1 MEIDMRENILM
12 LLDIVLAAYLLVMNI
27 VAFALYFID
36 KEKAKRNKW
45 RIKEAVLL
53 GVGFFGGAI
62 GALSA
67 MKTFRHK
74 TKHYYFYVVNFLG
87 LLFDAAIIYLIIK

>member
-1 MEIDMRENILM
+1 MGENIGVFFQL
-12 LLDIVLAAYLLVMNI
+12 IAAAYLLVMNLAAY
-27 VAFALYFID
+27 VLYFID

-62 GALSA
+62 GALAA

-74 TKHYYFYVVNFLG
+74 TKHYYFYVVNVLG
-87 LLFDAAIIYLIIK
+87 LLVDAGIIYLISL

>member
-1 MEIDMRENILM
+1 MGENIGTIIAL
-12 LLDIVLAAYLLVMNI
+12 IAAAYLVVINL
-27 VAFALYFID
+27 VAFVLYFID

-62 GALSA
+62 GALAA

-74 TKHYYFYVVNFLG
+74 TKHYYFYVVNVLG
-87 LLFDAAIIYLIIK
+87 LLVDAGIIYLINLFN

>member
-1 MEIDMRENILM
+1 MDEKILVFAKM
-12 LLDIVLAAYLLVMNI
+12 ILIGYLVVINL
-27 VAFALYFID
+27 VAFALYYID
-36 KEKAKRNKW
+36 KQKARRNKW

-62 GALSA
+62 GALTA

-74 TKHYYFYVVNFLG
+74 TKHYYFYVVNILG
-87 LLFDAAIIYLIIK
+87 ILVDAAILYVIIK